1 LRAPGKEVAIL
12 ADPPRGSGDNRDNTR
27 ISRSK
32 EQARDSY
39 NRMSRFYGLLS
50 AGSEKT
56 FVKAAIEGFLKP
68 QDGERILEPGF
79 GSGQVLAA
87 LAEMV
92 GDEGKAYGI
101 DISDGMVEVARKRLE
116 RKGVAER
123 VELTRGDAAA
133 LPYRDDFFDGIFM
146 SFTLELCDAPEI
158 PVVLGE
164 CKRVLKEGG
173 RLCVASMS
181 DQGKQGMMARL
192 YLWSH
197 HRFPR
202 FVDCRPIYA
211 RGFVAEAGFRIDG
224 YRVMSMWGLPVEI
237 VLGRK

>member
-1 LRAPGKEVAIL
+1 M
-12 ADPPRGSGDNRDNTR
+12 ADPPCGSGDNGDNTR
-27 ISRSK
+27 IARSK
-32 EQARDSY
+32 EQARDNY

-50 AGSEKT
+50 AGSEKK

-68 QDGERILEPGF
+68 EEGEYILEPGF

-92 GDEGKAYGI
+92 GDEGKVYGI
-101 DISDGMVEVARKRLE
+101 DISDGMVEVTRKRLE
-116 RKGVAER
+116 RKGLAGR

-133 LPYRDDFFDGIFM
+133 EPYPDDLFDGIFM
-146 SFTLELCDAPEI
+146 SFTLELFESPEI

-164 CKRVLKEGG
+164 CRRVLKEGG

-197 HRFPR
+197 RRFPS

-224 YRVMSMWGLPVEI
+224 YRIMSMWGLPVEI